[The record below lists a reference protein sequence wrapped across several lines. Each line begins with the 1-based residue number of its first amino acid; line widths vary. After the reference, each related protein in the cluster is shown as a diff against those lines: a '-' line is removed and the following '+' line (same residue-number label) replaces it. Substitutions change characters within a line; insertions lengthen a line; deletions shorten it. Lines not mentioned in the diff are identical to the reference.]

1 MDHILAKLTPAER
14 AKLHQNHVA
23 NSIARLKKCEHKRR
37 DAANYPVKW
46 ELRFQGR
53 LDQHIKMMASRNTE
67 ASGTQ
72 QRKDSGG
79 FHTPGS
85 RQF

>member
-1 MDHILAKLTPAER
+1 MDHILAKLTHTER
-14 AKLHQNHVA
+14 AKIHQNHEA